1 MAQDATRSIP
11 AARPPEKISL
21 KRRILDGQLGG
32 YLLLAPAMLVLLALT
47 LYPLFYSLYISL
59 TDFHLGSADPT
70 HFIGLGNYVRMAS
83 DALFLGS
90 LWTSA
95 KFLIFAIPLQL
106 IFGYLCAS
114 IFRAAQGFPFARLLR
129 TIFILP
135 TMITPLCIGLFWS
148 YILDPLTGVMNWAL
162 SALHLP
168 ALQWL
173 SSTETALPTLVA
185 IYLWEWTPFT
195 TILFMAG
202 LLSISPSIYEAA
214 KLDGASWFKTA
225 LNIDIPLLGSVISVA
240 AILAVVEVIRL
251 FDIIFGTTQGGPGS
265 ATLTNA
271 VAIYRIGF
279 QNFDT
284 GYAAAASLVILVITI
299 VVAQNLARRL
309 AEENA

>member
-1 MAQDATRSIP
+1 M
-11 AARPPEKISL
+11 
-21 KRRILDGQLGG
+21 
-32 YLLLAPAMLVLLALT
+32 LLAPAMILLLGLT
-47 LYPLFYSLYISL
+47 LYPLIYSIYISF
-59 TDFHLGSADPT
+59 TDFHLGSPEPT
-70 HFIGLGNYVRMAS
+70 HFVGFGNYVRMAS

-90 LWTSA
+90 LWVSA
-95 KFLIFAIPLQL
+95 KFLIVAIPLQL
-106 IFGYLCAS
+106 LLGYLCAS
-114 IFRAAQGFPFARLLR
+114 VFRAAQGAPFSRLLR

-135 TMITPLCIGLFWS
+135 TMITPLCIGLFWN
-148 YILDPLTGVMNWAL
+148 YILDPLTGVMNWVL
-162 SALHLP
+162 STLHLP

-173 SSTETALPTLVA
+173 SSTETALPTLIA

-195 TILFMAG
+195 TVLFIAG

-214 KLDGASWFKTA
+214 KLDGANWFNMA
-225 LNIDIPLLGSVISVA
+225 LRIDIPLLGSVISVA

-284 GYAAAASLVILVITI
+284 GYAAAASLVILIITI
-299 VVAQNLARRL
+299 VVAQNLARKL
-309 AEENA
+309 VEENA